1 MSLPNHSK
9 NKEERI
15 LKLSIK
21 DIASNGII
29 AALYAVLTLIT
40 YQFSYGPIQFRIA
53 EIMVLLCF
61 FRKDYVIG
69 LTIGCLVA
77 NLFSSVSIFDIV
89 FGTLATLISC
99 LLIAYSKILL
109 VSLVYPIV
117 SNGLIVGLMLYLF
130 VDSSV
135 SFWFYAGTVALGELA
150 VMIAGYIL
158 FMFLRK
164 QETFMKLIR
173 ANQNLAFKL

>member
-1 MSLPNHSK
+1 M
-9 NKEERI
+9 
-15 LKLSIK
+15 KLTIK
-21 DIASNGII
+21 DIASNGVI
-29 AALYAVLTLIT
+29 AALYAALTLIT

-53 EIMVLLCF
+53 EIMVLFCF

-69 LTIGCLVA
+69 LTVGCFIA
-77 NLFSSVSIFDIV
+77 NLFSSVSYFDII

-109 VSLVYPIV
+109 ISLVYPIIA
-117 SNGLIVGLMLYLF
+117 NGLIVGLMLYF
-130 VDSSV
+130 VVDSSV
-135 SFWFYAGTVALGELA
+135 SFWFYAGTVALGELV
-150 VMIAGYIL
+150 VMIVGYIL

>member
-1 MSLPNHSK
+1 
-9 NKEERI
+9 

-21 DIASNGII
+21 DIASNGVI
-29 AALYAVLTLIT
+29 AALYAALTLIT

-69 LTIGCLVA
+69 LTVGCLIA
-77 NLFSSVSIFDIV
+77 NLFSSVSYLDII

-99 LLIAYSKILL
+99 LLIAYSKIFLI
-109 VSLVYPIV
+109 SLVYPIIA
-117 SNGLIVGLMLYLF
+117 NGLIIGLMLYF
-130 VDSSV
+130 VVDSSV

-150 VMIAGYIL
+150 VMIVGYIL

>member
-1 MSLPNHSK
+1 
-9 NKEERI
+9 
-15 LKLSIK
+15 
-21 DIASNGII
+21 
-29 AALYAVLTLIT
+29 
-40 YQFSYGPIQFRIA
+40 
-53 EIMVLLCF
+53 
-61 FRKDYVIG
+61 
-69 LTIGCLVA
+69 
-77 NLFSSVSIFDIV
+77 V

-135 SFWFYAGTVALGELA
+135 SFWFYAGTVTLGELA

-164 QETFMKLIR
+164 QETFMRLIR

>member
-1 MSLPNHSK
+1 
-9 NKEERI
+9 
-15 LKLSIK
+15 
-21 DIASNGII
+21 
-29 AALYAVLTLIT
+29 
-40 YQFSYGPIQFRIA
+40 
-53 EIMVLLCF
+53 MVLLCF

-69 LTIGCLVA
+69 LTVGCLIA
-77 NLFSSVSIFDIV
+77 NLFSSVSYLDII

-99 LLIAYSKILL
+99 LLIAYSKIFLI
-109 VSLVYPIV
+109 SLVYPIIA
-117 SNGLIVGLMLYLF
+117 NGLIIGLMLYF
-130 VDSSV
+130 VVDSSV

-150 VMIAGYIL
+150 VMIVGYIL